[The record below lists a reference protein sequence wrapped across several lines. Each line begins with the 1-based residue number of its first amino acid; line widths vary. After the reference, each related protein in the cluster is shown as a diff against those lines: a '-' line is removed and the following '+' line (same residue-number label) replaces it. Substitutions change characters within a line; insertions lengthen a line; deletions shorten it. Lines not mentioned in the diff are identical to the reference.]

1 MQLTRQTDY
10 AIRALVYTAY
20 HQDRLVNITEIAEY
34 FKISRSHL
42 AKIVATLSER
52 GFLKSIR
59 GKGGG
64 LKLGKPPVDINL
76 GEVVRTFETFDLVA
90 CTANPLKE
98 NNDLTKHCGF
108 NPILVSAMQAFL
120 AVLDRYTLADIAS
133 TQDAKPTIDMSLI
146 KAL

>member
-10 AIRALVYTAY
+10 AIRALVYTTY

-42 AKIVATLSER
+42 AKIVATLSEH

-64 LKLGKPPVDINL
+64 LKLRKPPIDINL

-90 CTANPLKE
+90 CTATPQKE
-98 NNDLTKHCGF
+98 RDELTKHCGF
-108 NPILVSAMQAFL
+108 NPILVSAMNAFL
-120 AVLDRYTLADIAS
+120 AVLDRYTLADIAI
-133 TQDAKPTIDMSLI
+133 TQDANPTINMALI
-146 KAL
+146 KSL